1 MLVRLRVKT
10 GCRDTETN
18 GCDSVTRW
26 LYRERQPQP
35 GATYLQVQV
44 FRSLREEDCCEF
56 EASLSYTDLN
66 HWTSNKLCN
75 HSLGVRSGAAARCC
89 LRVGERLGDF
99 ELSPLFFLGEE
110 ASWSLPRF

>member
-1 MLVRLRVKT
+1 MKT

-26 LYRERQPQP
+26 LYGERQPQP

-44 FRSLREEDCCEF
+44 FWSLREEDCCEF

-66 HWTSNKLCN
+66 HWASNKLCN
-75 HSLGVRSGAAARCC
+75 YSLGVRSGTVARSC
-89 LRVGERLGDF
+89 LGSGKGYVILNLAL
-99 ELSPLFFLGEE
+99 LSP
-110 ASWSLPRF
+110 